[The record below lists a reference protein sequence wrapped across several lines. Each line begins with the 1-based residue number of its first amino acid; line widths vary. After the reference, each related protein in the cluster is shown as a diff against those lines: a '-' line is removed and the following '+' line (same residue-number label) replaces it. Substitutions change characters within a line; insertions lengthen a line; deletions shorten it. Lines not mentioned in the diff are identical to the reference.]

1 MSFSEESQN
10 VTTEFLFC
18 YYVFSET
25 VANST
30 YFICCVS
37 KTASAIEQFKL
48 NKFFSVVG
56 TRMIK
61 RK

>member
-1 MSFSEESQN
+1 MKWMSFSEESQN

-37 KTASAIEQFKL
+37 KTASAIDRAIQA
-48 NKFFSVVG
+48 
-56 TRMIK
+56 
-61 RK
+61 